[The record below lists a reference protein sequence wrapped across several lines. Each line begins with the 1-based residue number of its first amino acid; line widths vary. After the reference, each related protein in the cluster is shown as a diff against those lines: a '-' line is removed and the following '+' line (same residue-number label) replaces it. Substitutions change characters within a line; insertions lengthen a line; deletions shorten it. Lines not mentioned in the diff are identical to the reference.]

1 LEGLLLAAAAIIVT
15 FNSEAVIGACLDSL
29 TKMAPHVKPIVVDNA
44 STDHTLA
51 VARGYALRRE
61 IQIIAN
67 PENRGFAAAVNQ
79 GISACDAE
87 FLLLLNPDANLL
99 TSVDALVEASKRYGL
114 SAGQLVD
121 SDVGQVGSLRAGRQ
135 PAPFSLIMSKR
146 ENPPQVAN
154 QPHAEPLG
162 GRAQSGFTIRRL
174 PTPASLI
181 FELFGINR
189 LWPSNPVN
197 RRYRYFDR
205 DLHQSGPVE
214 QPAGAFLMTRRDVW
228 QHLRGFDESFHPVW
242 FEDVDYCK
250 RALDSGY
257 QIEYMPSVQAAHVGG
272 HAVNELPPACRA
284 IHWCVS
290 LTRYAAKHFH
300 SAGYRAVC
308 LAVLL
313 SSVPRMVA
321 RMIQDRS
328 LQSVATYRKIVLF
341 AGLCLVS
348 PRGFAA
354 RGGRN
359 S

>member
-1 LEGLLLAAAAIIVT
+1 MT

-29 TKMAPHVKPIVVDNA
+29 TKMAPNMKAIVVDNA
-44 STDHTLA
+44 SSDGTLDR
-51 VARGYALRRE
+51 VRE
-61 IQIIAN
+61 RTHVHLIAN
-67 PENRGFAAAVNQ
+67 RENRGFAAAVNQ
-79 GISACDAE
+79 GIAASDAD

-99 TSVDALVEASKRYGL
+99 TGVDALVAASRQFGL
-114 SAGQLVD
+114 AAGKLVD
-121 SDVGQVGSLRAGRQ
+121 LNVGEVGNLRAGRH
-135 PAPFSLIMSKR
+135 PAPFSMHATR
-146 ENPPQVAN
+146 RVDNPLQVAN
-154 QPHAEPLG
+154 LPHM
-162 GRAQSGFTIRRL
+162 RAQSGFTIRRF
-174 PTPASLI
+174 PTPVTLI

-189 LWPSNPVN
+189 LWASNPVN
-197 RRYRYFDR
+197 RSYRYLDR
-205 DLHQSGPVE
+205 DLDQAGPVE

-228 QHLRGFDESFHPVW
+228 ERLQGFDETFHPVW

-250 RALDSGY
+250 RASILNYGIQY
-257 QIEYMPSVQAAHVGG
+257 VPTVQATHVGG
-272 HAVNELPPACRA
+272 HSVNGITTSCRA

-308 LAVLL
+308 LAVVL
-313 SSVPRMVA
+313 SSFPRMVA

-348 PRGFAA
+348 PGRSAA

>member
-1 LEGLLLAAAAIIVT
+1 LEGLLLAVAAIIVT
-15 FNSEAVIGACLDSL
+15 FNSEAVIGSCLDSL
-29 TKMAPHVKPIVVDNA
+29 AKMAPNVTPIVVDNA
-44 STDHTLA
+44 SSDRTVELA
-51 VARGYALRRE
+51 RE
-61 IQIIAN
+61 RAHVHIILN
-67 PENRGFAAAVNQ
+67 RENRGFAAAVNQ
-79 GISACDAE
+79 GISACEAD

-99 TSVDALVEASKRYGL
+99 TAVDALVDASQQYGL
-114 SAGQLVD
+114 AAGKLVGID
-121 SDVGQVGSLRAGRQ
+121 R
-135 PAPFSLIMSKR
+135 K
-146 ENPPQVAN
+146 
-154 QPHAEPLG
+154 AE
-162 GRAQSGFTIRRL
+162 SGFTIRRL

-197 RRYRYFDR
+197 RRYRYLDR
-205 DLHQSGPVE
+205 DLDEKGPVE
-214 QPAGAFLMTRRDVW
+214 QPAGAFLMTRRKVW
-228 QHLRGFDESFHPVW
+228 KTLDGFDESFHPVW

-257 QIEYMPSVQAAHVGG
+257 RIAYVPLVQAAHQGG
-272 HAVNELPPACRA
+272 HSVNKIPEGCRA
-284 IHWCVS
+284 LYWCVS

-308 LAVLL
+308 LAVVL
-313 SSVPRMVA
+313 SSFPRMVA

-328 LQSVATYRKIVLF
+328 LQSVATYRKIVRF

-348 PRGFAA
+348 PGRSAA

>member
-1 LEGLLLAAAAIIVT
+1 VT

-29 TKMAPHVKPIVVDNA
+29 TKMAPNVKPVVVDNA
-44 STDHTLA
+44 STDQTLA
-51 VARGYALRRE
+51 VARGHALRRQ

-79 GISACDAE
+79 GIAASDAD

-99 TSVDALVEASKRYGL
+99 TAVDALIDASKQYGL
-114 SAGQLVD
+114 AAGKLVD
-121 SDVGQVGSLRAGRQ
+121 SDVGQDGILQRVG
-135 PAPFSLIMSKR
+135 
-146 ENPPQVAN
+146 NPPLVK
-154 QPHAEPLG
+154 
-162 GRAQSGFTIRRL
+162 AQSGFTIRRL
-174 PTPASLI
+174 PTPTSLI

-197 RRYRYFDR
+197 RRYRYLDR
-205 DLHQSGPVE
+205 DLDQPGPVE

-228 QHLRGFDESFHPVW
+228 EQLHGFDETFHPVW

-250 RALDSGY
+250 RALNLKY
-257 QIEYMPSVQAAHVGG
+257 RIEYVPSVQAAHVGG
-272 HAVNELPPACRA
+272 HSVGKITPACRA

-308 LAVLL
+308 LAVVL
-313 SSVPRMVA
+313 SSIPRMVA

-348 PRGFAA
+348 PGRSAA

>member
-44 STDHTLA
+44 SLDRTLERVRDRA
-51 VARGYALRRE
+51 DVSL
-61 IQIIAN
+61 IAN
-67 PENRGFAAAVNQ
+67 SENRGFAAAVNQ
-79 GISACDAE
+79 GVAASDAD

-99 TSVDALVEASKRYGL
+99 TAVDALIDASQQYGL
-114 SAGQLVD
+114 SAGKLVD
-121 SDVGQVGSLRAGRQ
+121 R
-135 PAPFSLIMSKR
+135 
-146 ENPPQVAN
+146 N
-154 QPHAEPLG
+154 
-162 GRAQSGFTIRRL
+162 GRAQSGFSIRRL
-174 PTPASLI
+174 PTPTTLI

-197 RRYRYFDR
+197 RRYRYLDR
-205 DLHQSGPVE
+205 DLDQPGPVE

-228 QHLRGFDESFHPVW
+228 KRLHGFDESFHPVW

-250 RALDSGY
+250 RALDNGY
-257 QIEYMPSVQAAHVGG
+257 RIEYVPSVQAVHLGG
-272 HAVNELPPACRA
+272 HSVNELTPANRA

-290 LTRYAAKHFH
+290 LTRYAAKHYR

-308 LAVLL
+308 LAVVL
-313 SSVPRMVA
+313 SSFPRMVA

-348 PRGFAA
+348 FGRSAA
-354 RGGRN
+354 RGGRI

>member
-1 LEGLLLAAAAIIVT
+1 MEGLLLAAAAIIVT

-29 TKMAPHVKPIVVDNA
+29 TKMAPNVKAIVVDNA
-44 STDHTLA
+44 SSDQTLSH
-51 VARGYALRRE
+51 VRE
-61 IQIIAN
+61 RAHVEIIAN
-67 PENRGFAAAVNQ
+67 RENLGFAAAVNQ
-79 GISACDAE
+79 GIAACDAD

-99 TSVDALVEASKRYGL
+99 TAVDALVDASKQYGL
-114 SAGQLVD
+114 SAGKLVD
-121 SDVGQVGSLRAGRQ
+121 CPVESNVGQVGNLRADCQ
-135 PAPFSLIMSKR
+135 PAHFSLHKTER
-146 ENPPQVAN
+146 AHHPPQVADP
-154 QPHAEPLG
+154 PHMK
-162 GRAQSGFTIRRL
+162 AQSGFNLRRL

-205 DLHQSGPVE
+205 DPELAGPVE

-228 QHLRGFDESFHPVW
+228 EQLHGFDESFYPVW

-250 RALDSGY
+250 RASTLHY
-257 QIEYMPSVQAAHVGG
+257 RIEYVPSVQASHIGG
-272 HAVNELPPACRA
+272 HSVNRIPEACRA

-308 LAVLL
+308 LAVVL

-341 AGLCLVS
+341 AGLCLFS
-348 PRGFAA
+348 PGRSAA

>member
-1 LEGLLLAAAAIIVT
+1 
-15 FNSEAVIGACLDSL
+15 VIGACLDSL
-29 TKMAPHVKPIVVDNA
+29 TKMAPQVRPIVVDNA
-44 STDHTLA
+44 STDGTLER
-51 VARGYALRRE
+51 VRE
-61 IQIIAN
+61 RAHVRMVAN

-79 GISACDAE
+79 GISASDAD
-87 FLLLLNPDANLL
+87 FLLLLNPDAILL
-99 TSVDALVEASKRYGL
+99 TGVDALIEASRQYGL
-114 SAGQLVD
+114 SAGKLVD
-121 SDVGQVGSLRAGRQ
+121 A
-135 PAPFSLIMSKR
+135 
-146 ENPPQVAN
+146 
-154 QPHAEPLG
+154 H
-162 GRAQSGFTIRRL
+162 GRAQSGFTIRRQ

-197 RRYRYFDR
+197 RWYRYLNR
-205 DLHQSGPVE
+205 DLDQPGPVE

-228 QHLRGFDESFHPVW
+228 EHLGGFDESFYPVW

-250 RALDSGY
+250 RALDLKY
-257 QIEYMPSVQAAHVGG
+257 RIEYVPSVQASHVGG
-272 HAVNELPPACRA
+272 HSVSRISQPTRA

-308 LAVLL
+308 LAVVL
-313 SSVPRMVA
+313 SSFPRMVA

-348 PRGFAA
+348 PGRSAA

>member
-15 FNSEAVIGACLDSL
+15 FNSEAVIGECLDSL
-29 TKMAPHVKPIVVDNA
+29 TKMAPNVKPIVIDNA
-44 STDHTLA
+44 SSDQT
-51 VARGYALRRE
+51 RE
-61 IQIIAN
+61 RVSERTHVQLIAN
-67 PENRGFAAAVNQ
+67 RENLGFAAAVNQ
-79 GISACDAE
+79 GIAACDAD

-99 TSVDALVEASKRYGL
+99 TGVDALIDASRQYGL
-114 SAGQLVD
+114 AAGQLVESD
-121 SDVGQVGSLRAGRQ
+121 ST
-135 PAPFSLIMSKR
+135 
-146 ENPPQVAN
+146 
-154 QPHAEPLG
+154 
-162 GRAQSGFTIRRL
+162 AQSGFTIRRL

-189 LWPSNPVN
+189 LWPSNAVN
-197 RRYRYFDR
+197 RHYRYLDR
-205 DLHQSGPVE
+205 DLDQPGPVE

-228 QHLRGFDESFHPVW
+228 ERLRGFDETFHPVW

-250 RALDSGY
+250 RAIDQKF
-257 QIEYMPSVQAAHVGG
+257 QIEYMPSVQACHLGG
-272 HAVNELPPACRA
+272 HSVNRILPACRA

-313 SSVPRMVA
+313 SSFPRMVV

-328 LQSVATYRKIVLF
+328 LHSVATYRKIVLF

-348 PRGFAA
+348 PGRTAV

-359 S
+359 LNL

>member
-15 FNSEAVIGACLDSL
+15 FNSEAVIGPCLDSL

-44 STDHTLA
+44 SSDQT
-51 VARGYALRRE
+51 VERVRE
-61 IQIIAN
+61 RAHVHLIAN
-67 PENRGFAAAVNQ
+67 RENRGFAAAVNQ
-79 GISACDAE
+79 GISASDAD
-87 FLLLLNPDANLL
+87 FLLLLNPDVNLL
-99 TSVDALVEASKRYGL
+99 TGVDALVDASRQYGL
-114 SAGQLVD
+114 AAGKLVD
-121 SDVGQVGSLRAGRQ
+121 RNA
-135 PAPFSLIMSKR
+135 A
-146 ENPPQVAN
+146 
-154 QPHAEPLG
+154 
-162 GRAQSGFTIRRL
+162 AQSGFTIRRF
-174 PTPASLI
+174 PTPAALI

-189 LWPSNPVN
+189 LWPQNPVN

-205 DLHQSGPVE
+205 DLHQPGPVE

-228 QHLRGFDESFHPVW
+228 QNLGGFDESFHPVW

-250 RALDSGY
+250 RASNFNY
-257 QIEYMPSVQAAHVGG
+257 RVEYVPSVQAVHLGG
-272 HAVNELPPACRA
+272 HSVNRLTPAARAV
-284 IHWCVS
+284 HWCVS

-308 LAVLL
+308 LAVVL

-348 PRGFAA
+348 PGRSAA
-354 RGGRN
+354 RGGRY

>member
-15 FNSEAVIGACLDSL
+15 YNSEAVIGRCLDSL
-29 TKMAPHVKPIVVDNA
+29 TKMAPNVKPIVVDNA
-44 STDHTLA
+44 SSDRT
-51 VARGYALRRE
+51 VEQVRE
-61 IQIIAN
+61 RAHVRVITN
-67 PENRGFAAAVNQ
+67 RENRGFAAAVNQ

-87 FLLLLNPDANLL
+87 YLLLLNPDANLL
-99 TSVDALVEASKRYGL
+99 TAVDALIDASKQFGL
-114 SAGQLVD
+114 SAGKLVD
-121 SDVGQVGSLRAGRQ
+121 LNAQ
-135 PAPFSLIMSKR
+135 P
-146 ENPPQVAN
+146 
-154 QPHAEPLG
+154 
-162 GRAQSGFTIRRL
+162 QSGFTIRRF
-174 PTPASLI
+174 PTPTSLI

-189 LWPSNPVN
+189 LWRSNPVN
-197 RRYRYFDR
+197 RRYRYLDR
-205 DLHQSGPVE
+205 DLDQPGPVE

-228 QHLRGFDESFHPVW
+228 QQLHGFDESFHPVW

-250 RALDSGY
+250 RASNLKY
-257 QIEYMPSVQAAHVGG
+257 RIEYVPSVQATHLGG
-272 HAVNELPPACRA
+272 HSVNEISPACRA

-308 LAVLL
+308 LAVVL

-328 LQSVATYRKIVLF
+328 LQSVASYRKIVLF

-348 PRGFAA
+348 PGRSVA

-359 S
+359 LNF

>member
-15 FNSEAVIGACLDSL
+15 FNSEAVIGPCLDAL
-29 TKMAPHVKPIVVDNA
+29 NKMAPNLKPIVVDNA
-44 STDHTLA
+44 SSDQTIQC
-51 VARGYALRRE
+51 VRE
-61 IQIIAN
+61 RTHVHLITN
-67 PENRGFAAAVNQ
+67 SENRGFAGAVNQ
-79 GISACDAE
+79 GIAASGAD

-99 TSVDALVEASKRYGL
+99 TAVDALIDASQKYGL
-114 SAGQLVD
+114 AAGKLVD
-121 SDVGQVGSLRAGRQ
+121 L
-135 PAPFSLIMSKR
+135 
-146 ENPPQVAN
+146 N
-154 QPHAEPLG
+154 
-162 GRAQSGFTIRRL
+162 GRAQAGFTIRRL
-174 PTPASLI
+174 PTPAALV

-189 LWPSNPVN
+189 LWPSNAVN
-197 RRYRYFDR
+197 RRYRYQGR
-205 DLHQSGPVE
+205 DLDQPGPVE

-228 QHLRGFDESFHPVW
+228 ETLGGFDESFHPVW

-250 RALDSGY
+250 RALDVGNR
-257 QIEYMPSVQAAHVGG
+257 IEYVPSVQASHEGAHSVGRI
-272 HAVNELPPACRA
+272 PPAQRA
-284 IHWCVS
+284 IFWCVS
-290 LTRYAAKHFH
+290 LLRYAAKHFH

-308 LAVLL
+308 LAVVL

-348 PRGFAA
+348 PGRSAA

>member
-44 STDHTLA
+44 SSDRTLDR
-51 VARGYALRRE
+51 VRE
-61 IQIIAN
+61 RAHVSLIAN
-67 PENRGFAAAVNQ
+67 SENRGFAAAVNQ
-79 GISACDAE
+79 GIAASDAD

-99 TSVDALVEASKRYGL
+99 TAVDALIDASKQYGL
-114 SAGQLVD
+114 AAGKLVD
-121 SDVGQVGSLRAGRQ
+121 QNR
-135 PAPFSLIMSKR
+135 
-146 ENPPQVAN
+146 
-154 QPHAEPLG
+154 
-162 GRAQSGFTIRRL
+162 RAQAGFTIRRL
-174 PTPASLI
+174 PTPSALI

-197 RRYRYFDR
+197 RNYRYLDR
-205 DLHQSGPVE
+205 DLDQPGPVE

-228 QHLRGFDESFHPVW
+228 ERLDGFDESFHPVW
-242 FEDVDYCK
+242 FEDVDFCK
-250 RALDSGY
+250 RALDKGY
-257 QIEYMPSVQAAHVGG
+257 RIEYVPSVQAVHQGG
-272 HAVNELPPACRA
+272 HSVKGLTPSHRA

-290 LTRYAAKHFH
+290 LTRYAAKHFR

-308 LAVLL
+308 LAVVL
-313 SSVPRMVA
+313 SSFPRMVA

-348 PRGFAA
+348 FGRSAA
-354 RGGRN
+354 RGGRI